1 MSFLLNIL
9 LVYGI
14 ICTIVTTIFLV
25 ELVSNLRKE
34 LTKTTTVE
42 NLANAIKLVYVEQVD
57 DINYLYDGL
66 THTFITQAPTEDE
79 LWANARLQYPNKEFI
94 IEGKD
99 GKAVI
104 VNTGRIQ

>member
-9 LVYGI
+9 LVYGT
-14 ICTIVTTIFLV
+14 ICTIATTIFLV
-25 ELVSNLRKE
+25 RLVSNLRKE
-34 LTKTTTVE
+34 LTKTKTVE
-42 NLANAIKLVYVEQVD
+42 NLTNAIKLVYVEQVD

-79 LWANARLQYPNKEFI
+79 MWANARLQHPNKEFI
-94 IEGKD
+94 IKGEN

-104 VNTGRIQ
+104 VDTGRTH

>member
-1 MSFLLNIL
+1 MSFLYNIL

-14 ICTIVTTIFLV
+14 ICTIATTIFLV
-25 ELVSNLRKE
+25 GLLRHLRKE

-42 NLANAIKLVYVEQVD
+42 NLTNAIKLVYVERVD

>member
-1 MSFLLNIL
+1 M
-9 LVYGI
+9 VYGI
-14 ICTIVTTIFLV
+14 ICTIATTIFLIGIIRH
-25 ELVSNLRKE
+25 LHKK
-34 LTKTTTVE
+34 LTITTTVE
-42 NLANAIKLVYVEQVD
+42 NLANAIKLVYVERVD

-79 LWANARLQYPNKEFI
+79 MWANARLQYPNKEFI

>member
-1 MSFLLNIL
+1 MSFLHNIL

-14 ICTIVTTIFLV
+14 ICTIATTIFLV
-25 ELVSNLRKE
+25 GLLRHLRKE
-34 LTKTTTVE
+34 LTKTATVE
-42 NLANAIKLVYVEQVD
+42 NLTNAIKLVYVERVD

-104 VNTGRIQ
+104 VNTGRTQ